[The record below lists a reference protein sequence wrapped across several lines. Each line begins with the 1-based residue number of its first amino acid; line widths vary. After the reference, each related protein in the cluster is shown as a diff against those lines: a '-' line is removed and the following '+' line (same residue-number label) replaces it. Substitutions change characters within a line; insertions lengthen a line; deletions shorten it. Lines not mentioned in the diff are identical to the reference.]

1 MKIADYCTG
10 IQHIGIPTND
20 LKKTLAF
27 YKEIGFSAVLETF
40 NEKSREKVA
49 FLQNGNLVLEIYE
62 NHCACMKT
70 GAVDHICIDVTDIEK
85 VFECIKNGHFPL
97 LDEQIQF
104 LPFWENGVRFFTIVG
119 PNEEKIEFAQKL

>member
-1 MKIADYCTG
+1 MNLADYCTG

-20 LKKTLAF
+20 LTKTITF
-27 YKEIGFSAVLETF
+27 YKSIGFSVALETF

-49 FLQNGNLVLEIYE
+49 FLQNGNLVLETYE

-70 GAVDHICIDVTDIEK
+70 GAVDHICINVTDIKK
-85 VFECIKNGHFPL
+85 VFEFIQNNHFHL

-104 LPFWENGVRFFTIVG
+104 LPFWENGVNFFTIVG

>member
-20 LKKTLAF
+20 LEKTLAF
-27 YKEIGFSAVLETF
+27 YKGIGFSAVLETL

-70 GAVDHICIDVTDIEK
+70 GAVDHICIDVTNIEK
-85 VFECIKNGHFPL
+85 VFECIKNGHFQL